1 VIAELCAAI
10 AGLFLTAS
18 TAVAPNAALT
28 PGTQGAPERL
38 RFAPAA
44 GIVLARN
51 LYISHE
57 LVLESMG
64 QTLDGGPFRPER
76 IAGSISTWHKVTV
89 DDELLAVADGR
100 PTRLKRTFTDL
111 GGGGKLRFGPEAGPR
126 SREEDAVL
134 TSPMSGRTIELLWIP
149 EESSWSRCWS
159 QLEADEVWLAGLEG
173 DCDLL
178 ELLPPNEVS
187 VGQTWEIPLSAVRS
201 MLAPGGNT
209 LITPRTRNVF
219 SRTVEIGVGG
229 DFSELL
235 GPDLSGSLRARLAE
249 VREEGGS
256 RLARIELVLE
266 GLHGIADRT
275 ELWRTSMPIE
285 EKREKARLIGAFLEH
300 SLDAQG
306 ELVWDLTA
314 ARARSLELNG
324 RERFVT
330 TLSKDIAGPDGP
342 TRMDAQSTFAGTLSV
357 SFTVEERA
365 LPAGPSQPGGK

>member
-1 VIAELCAAI
+1 MIAELCAGI
-10 AGLFLTAS
+10 AGWLVAAS
-18 TAVAPNAALT
+18 TAVVPAM

-38 RFAPAA
+38 RFAPKP

-57 LVLESMG
+57 LALESMG
-64 QTLDGGPFRPER
+64 QTLNGGPFRPER

-100 PTRLKRTFTDL
+100 PTHMKRTFTDL
-111 GGGGKLRFGPEAGPR
+111 GGGGKLRFGPESGPR
-126 SREEDAVL
+126 TREEEAVL
-134 TSPMSGRTIELLWIP
+134 TSPMRSRTVDLVWIP

-173 DCDLL
+173 DSDLL
-178 ELLPPNEVS
+178 QLLPPNEVS
-187 VGQTWEIPLSAVRS
+187 VGDTWEIPLTAVRS
-201 MLAPGGNT
+201 VLAPGGNT

-235 GPDLSGSLRARLAE
+235 STDLSGSFRARLAE
-249 VREEGGS
+249 VREEGAS
-256 RLARIELVLE
+256 RLARIELALE
-266 GLHGIADRT
+266 SLHSIADRT
-275 ELWRTSMPIE
+275 ELWRTSMPVE

-300 SLDAQG
+300 ALDAKG

-314 ARARSLELNG
+314 GHARSLKLSGN
-324 RERFVT
+324 ERFVT
-330 TLSKDIAGPDGP
+330 TLTKDLAGPNG
-342 TRMDAQSTFAGTLSV
+342 TARMDAQSTFAGTLSLD
-357 SFTVEERA
+357 FTVEERA
-365 LPAGPSQPGGK
+365 APVGPAQAGGK